1 MSDSDFTYVDFGV
14 LAKVVFWSF
23 VLTIV
28 VTFVTMHHTID
39 QYKQEKF
46 KQEKAAKRD
55 QLDNATAQPV
65 EVANNPEVP
74 GVAVEIGEVGSHNN
88 LMNDVVDEEVSTLP
102 NEYL

>member
-1 MSDSDFTYVDFGV
+1 MSDSDFTYVDLGV

-28 VTFVTMHHTID
+28 VTFVTMHLTID
-39 QYKQEKF
+39 KYKQEKL

-55 QLDNATAQPV
+55 HLDNATAQSV
-65 EVANNPEVP
+65 EVAKNPEDP
-74 GVAVEIGEVGSHNN
+74 EVAVGIGEVGSHNN
-88 LMNDVVDEEVSTLP
+88 LMNDVVDEEDSTLA